1 MQRHAQGCLATRQ
14 VQRSDEDPTVF
25 EVTYRG
31 RHTCALS
38 RMIETVKE
46 LKMGKE
52 IAKKLALYL
61 SSSPCHEFLMKILAS
76 YEGSLSLL
84 ESFGIVERSVYSDQ
98 ELEDQEHLS
107 LISRRR

>member
-31 RHTCALS
+31 RHTCALF

-46 LKMGKE
+46 LKMG
-52 IAKKLALYL
+52 
-61 SSSPCHEFLMKILAS
+61 
-76 YEGSLSLL
+76 
-84 ESFGIVERSVYSDQ
+84 
-98 ELEDQEHLS
+98 
-107 LISRRR
+107 